1 MFKSFSLVY
10 LLLAL
15 LIVSCYGIE
24 RPSKPDNL
32 LSEDKMVDVLV
43 EFTLMSSA
51 KGINKRELENRGIVP
66 DSFVYKKH
74 NIDSLQFANSN
85 NYYAYDVEKYTDIYT
100 KVKDSLEKLRTFYK
114 AEEKKISEKK
124 QNQLKK
130 QRKPLKLDN
139 QTSLDSTKVN

>member
-1 MFKSFSLVY
+1 MFKSFSPLYLFLAFLV
-10 LLLAL
+10 
-15 LIVSCYGIE
+15 VSCYGIDK
-24 RPSKPDNL
+24 PSKPDNL

-85 NYYAYDVEKYTDIYT
+85 NYYAYDIETYTDIYT
-100 KVKDSLEKLRTFYK
+100 KVKDSLEKLK
-114 AEEKKISEKK
+114 AIYVEEQKKITEDK
-124 QNQLKK
+124 QKLLKK
-130 QRKPLKLDN
+130 ERKPLNLDN
-139 QTSLDSTKVN
+139 